1 MQLLGATVT
10 TPNTAS
16 SPLPS
21 GTPTSTPPSS
31 SSGSSDPSNTTTTTT
46 TSSSGSS
53 SSPSSSGLS
62 TGAKAG
68 IGAGIGGAVLIAL
81 VLLGLFLFRRRK
93 QRSTTMHDKAV
104 EPYKPVATP
113 PDTTMTGTNAQAPPP
128 HQNPQAF
135 GRHEM
140 YNDSEAAKYEM
151 PAPPRAEVQG
161 RESPAEL
168 PGAPLGRGR

>member
-16 SPLPS
+16 SSLPFS
-21 GTPTSTPPSS
+21 TPTSLPPSS
-31 SSGSSDPSNTTTTTT
+31 SSSSSDPSNTTTSS
-46 TSSSGSS
+46 SSSGSS
-53 SSPSSSGLS
+53 SSSSSGLS

-68 IGAGIGGAVLIAL
+68 IGAGIGGAILIAL
-81 VLLGLFLFRRRK
+81 VVLGLFLFRRRK
-93 QRSTTMHDKAV
+93 QRSTAMHDKAV
-104 EPYKPVATP
+104 EPYKPVATT
-113 PDTTMTGTNAQAPPP
+113 PDTTTTGTTAYAPPL
-128 HQNPQAF
+128 HQDPQAF

-168 PGAPLGRGR
+168 PGTPLGRGR

>member
-16 SPLPS
+16 SSLPS
-21 GTPTSTPPSS
+21 STPTSLPPSSSSSSSDPSNTATTSS
-31 SSGSSDPSNTTTTTT
+31 SSGSSS
-46 TSSSGSS
+46 
-53 SSPSSSGLS
+53 SSSGLS

-81 VLLGLFLFRRRK
+81 VILGLFLFRRRK
-93 QRSTTMHDKAV
+93 QRSTAMHDKAV
-104 EPYKPVATP
+104 EPYKPVATT
-113 PDTTMTGTNAQAPPP
+113 PDTTMTGTTAQAPPP
-128 HQNPQAF
+128 HQDLQAF

-140 YNDSEAAKYEM
+140 YNGSEAAKYEM

-168 PGAPLGRGR
+168 PGTPLGRGR